1 MLKPILIWLFL
12 LISSCSSND
21 KDQITDDQSFYSNNT
36 FQDYELFDK
45 AKKLIL
51 NKEYDLALSQLDKIE
66 ILFPSSEFSRKSMLL
81 KAYVNFLLKD
91 YEKTRV
97 LAESY
102 IKYNPGSEDIAYAL
116 YLDAMT
122 YYIGIKKSN
131 YSQENGNKALEKFT
145 FILNNYQN
153 SKYEID
159 IITKI
164 EIINNNLAEG
174 KVKIAKYYLENK
186 NDTGALIYFLDI
198 FENHSSS
205 QSIEETLF
213 YLTKIYYNIE
223 EPNLAKKYAS
233 ILAYNFPDS
242 NWYKKSYNIINDID
256 NVEDDESWYES
267 LNPIKLFKSKLQ
279 NDSNDTDIKILN

>member
-1 MLKPILIWLFL
+1 MLKPILIWLFF

-45 AKKLIL
+45 AKKLIS
-51 NKEYDLALSQLDKIE
+51 NKQYDLALSQLDKIE
-66 ILFPSSEFSRKSMLL
+66 ILFPSSEFSSKSMLL

-145 FILNNYQN
+145 YILNNYQN

-174 KVKIAKYYLENK
+174 KVKIAKYYLDNK

-213 YLTKIYYNIE
+213 YLTKIYNNIE

-233 ILAYNFPDS
+233 ILAYNFPNS
-242 NWYKKSYNIINDID
+242 IWYKKSYNIINERENIED
-256 NVEDDESWYES
+256 NESWYKS
-267 LNPIKLFKSKLQ
+267 LNPIKLLKSKLQ

>member
-45 AKKLIL
+45 AKKLIS
-51 NKEYDLALSQLDKIE
+51 NKQYDLALSQLDKIE
-66 ILFPSSEFSRKSMLL
+66 ILFPSSEFSSKSMLL
-81 KAYVNFLLKD
+81 KAYINFLLKD

-122 YYIGIKKSN
+122 YYISIKKSN
-131 YSQENGNKALEKFT
+131 YSQENGNKALEKFNY
-145 FILNNYQN
+145 ILNNYQN

-174 KVKIAKYYLENK
+174 KVKIAKYYLN
-186 NDTGALIYFLDI
+186 NNNYTGALIYFLDI

-213 YLTKIYYNIE
+213 YLTKIYNNIE

-233 ILAYNFPDS
+233 ILAYNFPNS
-242 NWYKKSYNIINDID
+242 IWYKKSYNIINERENIKDK
-256 NVEDDESWYES
+256 ESWYKS
-267 LNPIKLFKSKLQ
+267 LNPIKLLKSKLQ

>member
-1 MLKPILIWLFL
+1 MLKPILIWLFF

-45 AKKLIL
+45 AKKLIS
-51 NKEYDLALSQLDKIE
+51 NKQYDLALSQLDKIE
-66 ILFPSSEFSRKSMLL
+66 ILFPSSEFSSKSMLL
-81 KAYVNFLLKD
+81 KAYINFLLKD

-122 YYIGIKKSN
+122 YYIGMKKSN
-131 YSQENGNKALEKFT
+131 YSQENGNIAIEKFT
-145 FILNNYQN
+145 YILNNYQN

-174 KVKIAKYYLENK
+174 KVKIAKYYLDNK

-213 YLTKIYYNIE
+213 YLTKIYNNIE

-233 ILAYNFPDS
+233 ILAYNFPNS
-242 NWYKKSYNIINDID
+242 IWYKKSYNIINERENIED
-256 NVEDDESWYES
+256 NESWYKS
-267 LNPIKLFKSKLQ
+267 LNPIKLLKSKLQ

>member
-1 MLKPILIWLFL
+1 MLKPILIWLFF

-21 KDQITDDQSFYSNNT
+21 KDQITDDQSFYGNNT

-45 AKKLIL
+45 AKKLIS
-51 NKEYDLALSQLDKIE
+51 NKQYDLALSQLDKIE
-66 ILFPSSEFSRKSMLL
+66 ILFPSSEFSSKSMLL

-145 FILNNYQN
+145 YILNNYQN

-213 YLTKIYYNIE
+213 YLTKIYNNIE

-256 NVEDDESWYES
+256 NIEDDESWYKS

>member
-1 MLKPILIWLFL
+1 MLKPILIWLFF

-45 AKKLIL
+45 AKKLIS
-51 NKEYDLALSQLDKIE
+51 NKQYDLALSQLDKIE
-66 ILFPSSEFSRKSMLL
+66 ILFPSSEFSSKSMLL

-122 YYIGIKKSN
+122 YYISIKKSN

-145 FILNNYQN
+145 YISNNYQN

-174 KVKIAKYYLENK
+174 KVKIAKYYLDNK

-213 YLTKIYYNIE
+213 YLTKIYNNIE

-242 NWYKKSYNIINDID
+242 IWYKKSYNIINDIE
-256 NVEDDESWYES
+256 NIEDDVSWYES

>member
-1 MLKPILIWLFL
+1 MLKPILIWLFF

-45 AKKLIL
+45 AKKLIS
-51 NKEYDLALSQLDKIE
+51 NKQYDLALSQLDKIE
-66 ILFPSSEFSRKSMLL
+66 ILFPSSEFSSKSMLL

-131 YSQENGNKALEKFT
+131 YSQENGNIAIEKFT
-145 FILNNYQN
+145 YILNNYQN

-174 KVKIAKYYLENK
+174 KVKIAKYYLDNK
-186 NDTGALIYFLDI
+186 NITGALVNFLDI
-198 FENHSSS
+198 FENHTSS

-213 YLTKIYYNIE
+213 YLTNIYNSIDE
-223 EPNLAKKYAS
+223 HDLAKKYAS

-242 NWYKKSYNIINDID
+242 IWYRKSYNIINDIENIED
-256 NVEDDESWYES
+256 NISWYES

-279 NDSNDTDIKILN
+279 NDSDDADIKILE

>member
-45 AKKLIL
+45 AKKLIS
-51 NKEYDLALSQLDKIE
+51 NKQYDLALSQLDKIE
-66 ILFPSSEFSRKSMLL
+66 ILFPSSEFSSKSMLL

-145 FILNNYQN
+145 YILNNYQN

-213 YLTKIYYNIE
+213 YLTKIYNNIE
-223 EPNLAKKYAS
+223 EPTLAKKYAS

-267 LNPIKLFKSKLQ
+267 LNPNKLFKSKLQ
-279 NDSNDTDIKILN
+279 NDSNDTDIKSLN

>member
-1 MLKPILIWLFL
+1 MLKPILIWLFF

-45 AKKLIL
+45 AKKHIS
-51 NKEYDLALSQLDKIE
+51 NKQYDLALSQLDKIE
-66 ILFPSSEFSRKSMLL
+66 ILFPSSEFSSKSMLL

-122 YYIGIKKSN
+122 YYIAIKKSN

-145 FILNNYQN
+145 YILNNYQN

-174 KVKIAKYYLENK
+174 KVKIAKYYLN
-186 NDTGALIYFLDI
+186 NNNYTGALIYFLDI

-213 YLTKIYYNIE
+213 YLTKIYNNIE

-233 ILAYNFPDS
+233 ILAYNFPNS
-242 NWYKKSYNIINDID
+242 IWYKKSYNIINERENIED
-256 NVEDDESWYES
+256 NESWYKS
-267 LNPIKLFKSKLQ
+267 LNPIKLLKSKLQ

>member
-45 AKKLIL
+45 AKKLIS
-51 NKEYDLALSQLDKIE
+51 NKQYDLALSQLDKIE

>member
-1 MLKPILIWLFL
+1 MLKPILIWLFF

-21 KDQITDDQSFYSNNT
+21 KDQITDDQSFYGNNT

-45 AKKLIL
+45 AKKHIS
-51 NKEYDLALSQLDKIE
+51 NKQYDLALSQLDKIE
-66 ILFPSSEFSRKSMLL
+66 ILFPSSEFSSKSMLL

-122 YYIGIKKSN
+122 YYISIKKSN

-145 FILNNYQN
+145 YISNNYQN

-174 KVKIAKYYLENK
+174 KVKIAKYYLN
-186 NDTGALIYFLDI
+186 NNNYTGALIYFLDI

>member
-1 MLKPILIWLFL
+1 MLKPILIWLFF

-21 KDQITDDQSFYSNNT
+21 KDQITDDQSFYGNNT

-45 AKKLIL
+45 AKKHIS
-51 NKEYDLALSQLDKIE
+51 NKQYDLALSQLDKIE
-66 ILFPSSEFSRKSMLL
+66 ILFPSSEFSSKSMLL

-145 FILNNYQN
+145 YILNNYQN

-213 YLTKIYYNIE
+213 YLTKIYNNIE

-256 NVEDDESWYES
+256 NIEDDESWYKS

>member
-45 AKKLIL
+45 AKKLIS
-51 NKEYDLALSQLDKIE
+51 NKQYDLALSQLDKIE

-145 FILNNYQN
+145 YILNNYQN

-205 QSIEETLF
+205 QFIEETLF
-213 YLTKIYYNIE
+213 YLTKIYNNIE

-233 ILAYNFPDS
+233 ILAYNFPNS
-242 NWYKKSYNIINDID
+242 IWYKKSYNIINDID
-256 NVEDDESWYES
+256 NIEDDESWYKS